1 MNDNNN
7 QSRASKV
14 WSAIASVFFTIAV
27 TAVVFLIFRTM
38 Q

>member
-7 QSRASKV
+7 QSRKGKV
-14 WSAIASVFFTIAV
+14 FSAIVSIFFTLAV

-38 Q
+38 